1 MAYVRPYSSA
11 VICVRVT
18 YPGLCR
24 TSIPGTRDFKEYWHD
39 DSCDIRSRATPSLT
53 APAVQPAFKVS
64 DTPKIEFFSAR
75 WAPDGAGIYFE
86 QQQQQSAIDWAKR
99 APAWLLVAWP
109 FFLTPSYLTKL
120 KASYSRSFS
129 LYLKNQH
136 EKLCWYPPCLLTLL
150 SQLDSIYISACVS
163 AWRWW
168 WEYCWYKARPS
179 PLSDSTPMLLCNQRR
194 NNRHKLA
201 TGIQSRAPATM
212 FTLLVD
218 QLPSP
223 CVCTRV
229 ERTDGMNT

>member
-1 MAYVRPYSSA
+1 MTIVATSA
-11 VICVRVT
+11 AEQPHLWQHQLCSLLSK
-18 YPGLCR
+18 YP
-24 TSIPGTRDFKEYWHD
+24 IPQRLN
-39 DSCDIRSRATPSLT
+39 SL
-53 APAVQPAFKVS
+53 ALDEPL
-64 DTPKIEFFSAR
+64 I
-75 WAPDGAGIYFE
+75 DGAGIYFE

-150 SQLDSIYISACVS
+150 SQLNSIYISACVS